1 MATFYAEFK
10 RTTSMRVPV
19 GAENKDQAQ
28 QIADG
33 MSVTEVLSG
42 DCDDKYSE
50 NEDRYYRRCGR
61 RKLVMMWK
69 LIASGRGFRDAC
81 DVEDGR
87 PVRDNRHFYAWRD
100 AARCG
105 LR

>member
-1 MATFYAEFK
+1 
-10 RTTSMRVPV
+10 
-19 GAENKDQAQ
+19 
-28 QIADG
+28 
-33 MSVTEVLSG
+33 
-42 DCDDKYSE
+42 
-50 NEDRYYRRCGR
+50 
-61 RKLVMMWK
+61 MMWK

-87 PVRDNRHFYAWRD
+87 PVRDNRHFYAWRN